1 MSRKA
6 PSLALR
12 ESQTACLVALRH
24 RKSSTSKIAIEAKL
38 DIKKTAAAL
47 RTLAQLGLAEQDGI
61 RTWRTTARGATCRFE
76 TVPDRPR
83 RTKEPGPSSQRLLDM
98 LDRPM
103 SGSVIAERLAVT
115 RQRVRQLI
123 VRLHALG
130 RIAVGDPDNPFWI
143 VMRVE
148 DKSLV
153 LSYDEE
159 RVLSALPGERAA
171 DAAGIRVAARLPESK
186 VEQILGRLIGNGL
199 AEGFEGLRGVLVFRV
214 TAAGLEHPQYAQ
226 YAHRAAGS
234 RLPVQSDRVR
244 GVLSAISDSGA
255 LRIKEV
261 AISLNSPHRSI
272 NALMQ
277 YLKRKRLVAKVS
289 QEFDAP
295 YSLTETGR
303 ATLAEMTPRHAA

>member
-1 MSRKA
+1 MSRKG

-47 RTLAQLGLAEQDGI
+47 RTLAQLGLAEQDGT

-76 TVPDRPR
+76 ALPDRPR

-130 RIAVGDPDNPFWI
+130 RIAFGDPDNPFWI

-171 DAAGIRVAARLPESK
+171 DASGIRVATRLPESK
-186 VEQILGRLIGNGL
+186 VEQILDRLIGNGL
-199 AEGFEGLRGVLVFRV
+199 AESFVGLRGVRVFRV

-226 YAHRAAGS
+226 HAHRAAGS
-234 RLPVQSDRVR
+234 RLPVQSDRVCS
-244 GVLSAISDSGA
+244 VLSAISDSGA

-261 AISLNSPHRSI
+261 AVSLNSPHRSI

-277 YLKRKRLVAKVS
+277 YLKRKRLVAKVG

-295 YSLTETGR
+295 YSLTDTGR

>member
-1 MSRKA
+1 MSRKD

-47 RTLAQLGLAEQDGI
+47 RTLAQLGLAEQDGT
-61 RTWRTTARGATCRFE
+61 RTWRTTARGVTCRFE

-83 RTKEPGPSSQRLLDM
+83 QTQEPGPSSQRLLDM

-103 SGSVIAERLAVT
+103 PGSVIAERLGVT
-115 RQRVRQLI
+115 RQRVRQLV

-130 RIAVGDPDNPFWI
+130 RIAFGDPNNPFWI

-159 RVLSALPGERAA
+159 RVLSALPRERAA
-171 DAAGIRVAARLPESK
+171 DAARIRVAARQHK
-186 VEQILGRLIGNGL
+186 
-199 AEGFEGLRGVLVFRV
+199 
-214 TAAGLEHPQYAQ
+214 
-226 YAHRAAGS
+226 S
-234 RLPVQSDRVR
+234 RTGCFVSATI
-244 GVLSAISDSGA
+244 AIS
-255 LRIKEV
+255 
-261 AISLNSPHRSI
+261 
-272 NALMQ
+272 
-277 YLKRKRLVAKVS
+277 
-289 QEFDAP
+289 
-295 YSLTETGR
+295 
-303 ATLAEMTPRHAA
+303 